1 MLYLIKYKI
10 TVALKNVF
18 ISRSGTEEEYSE
30 LDQLCEDISSY
41 RHDINEMKMQEK
53 DLKTKK
59 GRCREKKAADMR
71 VAAMKGLACM

>member
-1 MLYLIKYKI
+1 MLYLLKYKI

-18 ISRSGTEEEYSE
+18 ISRPASEEEYSE

-41 RHDINEMKMQEK
+41 RHDINEMKMQER
-53 DLKTKK
+53 LKNKK

-71 VAAMKGLACM
+71 VAAMKGLAST

>member
-1 MLYLIKYKI
+1 MLYLLKHKI

-59 GRCREKKAADMR
+59 ADAEKKKLLIC
-71 VAAMKGLACM
+71 VLLP